1 MKTPRLLWGLVVGR
15 FRVLIKFDLYQII
28 RCYEMFGKA
37 FREVLEILKRE
48 SILGRQ
54 EYPFIL
60 QGQS

>member
-1 MKTPRLLWGLVVGR
+1 
-15 FRVLIKFDLYQII
+15 
-28 RCYEMFGKA
+28 MFGKA

-48 SILGRQ
+48 SLLGRQ